1 MGTREIER
9 VNVKQF
15 LPCCLAPFVLQC
27 LVVVL
32 GLWRM

>member
-1 MGTREIER
+1 MGTRGIER

-15 LPCCLAPFVLQC
+15 LPCCLALFVLLC

-32 GLWRM
+32 GLWKM